1 MVFTLFFQHVK
12 NKIYH
17 KRNEH
22 AKHPWYSV
30 FFPLQVQKLKF
41 NVCIKKRLKHCNLQC
56 FRLLPRTKQRYVRCF
71 LTLGAPKSSQN
82 IGIYDVFATPKKTHV
97 AKTPLFATLW
107 QDNMS
112 EMLYF
117 TVFLNH
123 LFKKL
128 VFTVFLENTCIKH
141 RK

>member
-1 MVFTLFFQHVK
+1 MLK

-22 AKHPWYSV
+22 AKHPWHSV
-30 FFPLQVQKLKF
+30 IFPLQVQKLKF

-56 FRLLPRTKQRYVRCF
+56 FRLLPRTKQRYFRCF
-71 LTLGAPKSSQN
+71 LTLRAPKSSQN
-82 IGIYDVFATPKKTHV
+82 SGIYDVFATPKKAHV
-97 AKTPLFATLW
+97 AETPLFATLW

-112 EMLYF
+112 EMLS
-117 TVFLNH
+117 VFYSVFEPPL
-123 LFKKL
+123 KKHWYL
-128 VFTVFLENTCIKH
+128 QCFLENTCIKH